1 VRVFPNVLAWWRRP
15 VRRVR
20 AMVVVD
26 AASDPFTPLPLPA
39 LRRSVPGN
47 AGWGSRAGAALCPA
61 PAPSMDDTLDRYR
74 HFLAGTPPHVLPA
87 RPVPTLFTL
96 MRKVPYGPL
105 YPE

>member
-1 VRVFPNVLAWWRRP
+1 MCSPGGVGPS
-15 VRRVR
+15 
-20 AMVVVD
+20 VVCERWLW
-26 AASDPFTPLPLPA
+26 STLRLIRFTPLPLPA